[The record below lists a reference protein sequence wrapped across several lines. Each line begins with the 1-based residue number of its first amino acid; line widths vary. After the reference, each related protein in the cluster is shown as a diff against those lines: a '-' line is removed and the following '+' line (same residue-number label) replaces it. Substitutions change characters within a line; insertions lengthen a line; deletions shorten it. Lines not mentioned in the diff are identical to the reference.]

1 MCCLLAQQNIKWG
14 LGHVNGS
21 VFGQANLLIL
31 LAEVTIGIGGV
42 ASRYQHAGTS

>member
-1 MCCLLAQQNIKWG
+1 MG
-14 LGHVNGS
+14 LGHVNVS

-31 LAEVTIGIGGV
+31 LAEVTMGVGSV